1 MFLLAALLVGAVQA
15 AHFRT
20 DGQAGENPI
29 RKVVSLLQKMQKEV
43 MDEQAKD
50 TELNEKFV
58 CYCQTNDG
66 ELSDGTAA
74 LRAQIPEIEASIT
87 ESVNLK
93 LQLDG
98 ELVQHKADRKAA
110 QQAIEAST
118 KRRAK
123 EAAEY
128 EKDSGVL
135 KGDIASCKAAIDA
148 LTRGLTGSFMQTPAA
163 TSLRNLVLTRTSL
176 ERYARD
182 TLVEFL
188 SVSHS

>member
-1 MFLLAALLVGAVQA
+1 M
-15 AHFRT
+15 
-20 DGQAGENPI
+20 ENPI
-29 RKVVSLLQKMQKEV
+29 RKIVSLLQKMQSEV

-58 CYCQTNDG
+58 CYCESNDG
-66 ELSDGTAA
+66 ELSESTAS
-74 LRAQIPEIEASIT
+74 LREQIPEIEASIT
-87 ESVNLK
+87 ESQNLK

-128 EKDSGVL
+128 AEASGSL
-135 KGDIASCKAAIDA
+135 KGDIASCKAAIEA
-148 LTRGLTGSFMQTPAA
+148 L
-163 TSLRNLVLTRTSL
+163 
-176 ERYARD
+176 
-182 TLVEFL
+182 
-188 SVSHS
+188 